1 MKLARWLLDKLF
13 NTGLTEGRR
22 PCRLVVEGDGDEG
35 HRLYH
40 THAILQA
47 PAEQLRVSSWDR
59 DAGARQSIGVRNQRR
74 CGEKAPAS
82 TTSINQN
89 LCLNGIPPFAKSARG
104 GAPKIGDFV
113 IVVEI
118 HFYFAD
124 ALEASI
130 ASPNSRSAACRYSSA
145 LAPWPIMS

>member
-1 MKLARWLLDKLF
+1 MRVIGC
-13 NTGLTEGRR
+13 TTRR
-22 PCRLVVEGDGDEG
+22 PFSRHQRNSSAFRVGTRAPGPGNRSAFAIRADEG
-35 HRLYH
+35 KKPL
-40 THAILQA
+40 A
-47 PAEQLRVSSWDR
+47 
-59 DAGARQSIGVRNQRR
+59 SI
-74 CGEKAPAS
+74 
-82 TTSINQN
+82 TSINQN